1 MFDVLIRGGTVVDG
15 TGAPARPADV
25 AVEGGRVVAVEPRLA
40 AEGRRTLEADGL
52 LVAPGFIDIHTHSDF
67 FLLQVPSAES
77 KLRQGVTTEV
87 IGMCGFSPAPAV
99 PERLALLQDHVA
111 FLAPRLPWDWR
122 GFGEWCARLRG
133 AGLSVN
139 VVPFVGHG
147 AIRIAAMGFERRP
160 PTPEELRTMEALVA
174 RAMDE
179 GAFGYSTGLVYAP
192 SAFAETEELIALAR
206 VAAARGGRY
215 FSHIRGEGPTLETA
229 VAEAIAIGEAAGCP
243 VQIAHLKAAGREN
256 WPKMEAALR
265 ALDAARAR
273 GVEVTADIYP
283 YTAGSTTLSSLLP
296 PWMHDGGMSRL
307 LERLADPASRR
318 RLLDECAV
326 GDEGWLA
333 ANGRTTW
340 EEVLIAGAPACREAE
355 GQTLAALAQ
364 TRGRP
369 GAEVL
374 IEVLLEARGAVTMV
388 HFLMAEGNVA
398 RGLAHPQVMIGS
410 DSLGLAAGP
419 GPHPGRPHPRMYG
432 TFPRVLGTYVR
443 ERRLL
448 GWEEA
453 IRKMTGMPAA
463 TLGLRDRG
471 VIRPGAAADL
481 VVLDPATVADR
492 AGYEAPHRYPEG
504 IRWVLV
510 NGAVVLDDGVVRPVP
525 AGRVLTP

>member
-179 GAFGYSTGLVYAP
+179 GAFGPPPHPP
-192 SAFAETEELIALAR
+192 SAFCAPNSQRRPRRRQESASSDPQRRSRSGRPRDAR
-206 VAAARGGRY
+206 SRSPISRPRGGR
-215 FSHIRGEGPTLETA
+215 T
-229 VAEAIAIGEAAGCP
+229 
-243 VQIAHLKAAGREN
+243 GRR
-256 WPKMEAALR
+256 WRRPSA
-265 ALDAARAR
+265 
-273 GVEVTADIYP
+273 P
-283 YTAGSTTLSSLLP
+283 STP
-296 PWMHDGGMSRL
+296 P
-307 LERLADPASRR
+307 
-318 RLLDECAV
+318 
-326 GDEGWLA
+326 
-333 ANGRTTW
+333 
-340 EEVLIAGAPACREAE
+340 
-355 GQTLAALAQ
+355 
-364 TRGRP
+364 
-369 GAEVL
+369 
-374 IEVLLEARGAVTMV
+374 
-388 HFLMAEGNVA
+388 
-398 RGLAHPQVMIGS
+398 
-410 DSLGLAAGP
+410 GP
-419 GPHPGRPHPRMYG
+419 GGSR
-432 TFPRVLGTYVR
+432 
-443 ERRLL
+443 
-448 GWEEA
+448 
-453 IRKMTGMPAA
+453 
-463 TLGLRDRG
+463 
-471 VIRPGAAADL
+471 
-481 VVLDPATVADR
+481 
-492 AGYEAPHRYPEG
+492 
-504 IRWVLV
+504 
-510 NGAVVLDDGVVRPVP
+510 
-525 AGRVLTP
+525 